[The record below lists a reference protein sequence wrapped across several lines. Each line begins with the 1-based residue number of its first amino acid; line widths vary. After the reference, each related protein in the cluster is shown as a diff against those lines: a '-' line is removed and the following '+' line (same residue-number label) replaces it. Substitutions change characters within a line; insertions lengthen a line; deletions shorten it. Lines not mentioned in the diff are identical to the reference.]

1 MLPSGAHEFLWMLK
15 TGIWSVGTASWL
27 FGISDRTLAAF
38 MDGYL
43 SAIDIIQLFTAA
55 FFFVSWLFLKPMR
68 LRAARVTASEASPPA
83 TND

>member
-43 SAIDIIQLFTAA
+43 SAIDIVQLFTAA

-68 LRAARVTASEASPPA
+68 SRVARLTASEAAQPV
-83 TND
+83 TTD